1 MKTLI
6 EYFSKQGVLF
16 KSLHMIDKTLLNT
29 RKKISIYTAT
39 DIKGNYHS
47 IFIIKQKS
55 RFLIKNSLEIEEI
68 DSRLQRLE
76 NHNFKYKHLIIG
88 KAICSKASNYLKQRG
103 WSINHDFV

>member
-16 KSLHMIDKTLLNT
+16 KSLNKVDKTLLNT

-39 DIKGNYHS
+39 DIKKNYHS
-47 IFIIKQKS
+47 IFKIEQKS
-55 RFLIKNSLEIEEI
+55 RFLIKNSLEIEEL

-88 KAICSKASNYLKQRG
+88 KTICSKASNYLKERG
-103 WSINHDFV
+103 WDINHDLV